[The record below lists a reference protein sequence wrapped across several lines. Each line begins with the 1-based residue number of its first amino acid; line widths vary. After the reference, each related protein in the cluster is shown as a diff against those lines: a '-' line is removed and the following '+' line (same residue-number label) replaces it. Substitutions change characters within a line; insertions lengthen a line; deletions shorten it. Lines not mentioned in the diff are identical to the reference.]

1 MAVKLDRLVLHGFKS
16 IRSMDLAFGD
26 LNLLIGPNGAGKSNL
41 IGFFRFMY
49 NVLNKDMQLSVR
61 RQGGAERFL
70 HFGSKATDRIL
81 AIIEFD
87 PYSYRCSLVPTLD
100 GDLVFER
107 ETCSQKASEGPAF
120 RQMSTFTLAGGGAT
134 ESGLP
139 DRRDSGNRAPDNVL
153 LAMSGWIVYHFHDT
167 GDTAAVKK
175 PGKIH
180 DNAWLHPDAGN
191 LAAFLHLIRQQDAA
205 AYADIVDAVRRIAP
219 FFQDFILE
227 PDRLAPDQIR
237 LRWKHRGTDAYFD
250 ANDLS
255 DGTLR
260 FIALATLLLRPDPA
274 PSILIDEPE
283 LGLHP
288 HAIELLGGMMRSAST
303 RTQIIASTQSVTL
316 ANQFPWTDL
325 IVVDRVDEA
334 SAFRRLTEAEVEPWL
349 DAYGP
354 GDLWR
359 KNLIGGT
366 P

>member
-1 MAVKLDRLVLHGFKS
+1 MALKLDRMVLQGFKS
-16 IRSMDLAFGD
+16 IRSMDLAFGE

-41 IGFFRFMY
+41 IGFFRFMH
-49 NVLNKDMQLSVR
+49 NVLNKDMQFHVS
-61 RQGGAERFL
+61 RQGGAERLL
-70 HFGSKATDRIL
+70 HFGSKITDSIFT
-81 AIIEFD
+81 EFD
-87 PYSYRCSLVPTLD
+87 FGPFSYSFSLVPSLN
-100 GDLVFER
+100 GDLVFEW
-107 ETCSQKASEGPAF
+107 ETCSERSPDPQSAEPLWIH
-120 RQMSTFTLAGGGAT
+120 TLVRGGAK

-139 DRRDSGNRAPDNVL
+139 RPGNLGDDAPDHVL
-153 LAMSGWIVYHFHDT
+153 LTMSGWIVYHFHDT

-175 PGKIH
+175 PCNIH

-191 LAAFLHLIRQQDAA
+191 LAAFLHLIRQEDVA
-205 AYADIVDAVRRIAP
+205 AYADIVETVRRIAP
-219 FFQDFILE
+219 FFHDFVLE

-260 FIALATLLLRPDPA
+260 FIALATLLLQPDPA

-316 ANQFPWTDL
+316 ANQIPWRDL
-325 IVVDRVDEA
+325 IIVDRVDEA
-334 SAFRRLTEAEVEPWL
+334 SVFRRLTEAEVEPWL